1 MIENWPGF
9 INTPTKVDKRQNS
22 GVELNICQDIFI
34 GINQSSI
41 ESEQRDNLSLYPMK
55 YPNPV
60 FSVPF

>member
-34 GINQSSI
+34 GINQFSI
-41 ESEQRDNLSLYPMK
+41 ES
-55 YPNPV
+55 
-60 FSVPF
+60 